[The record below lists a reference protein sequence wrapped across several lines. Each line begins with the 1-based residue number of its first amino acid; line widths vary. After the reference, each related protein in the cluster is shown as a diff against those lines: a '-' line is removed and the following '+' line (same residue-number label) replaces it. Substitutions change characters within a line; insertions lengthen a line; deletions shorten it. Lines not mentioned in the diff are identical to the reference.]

1 VATIVSDLRLA
12 LRSLLRQ
19 PGFLAVCV
27 LTLALGI
34 GSVSAIFSV
43 VSGVLLT
50 PLPYPQAESIIRI
63 SRVQGNFGGPVSN
76 AVLWDWTEG
85 SREAFSAMGAF
96 TQATVNLT
104 GSGEAERLA
113 AYRVTPGFWEV
124 MGLAPQMGR
133 WFGEVEEASRERVVV
148 LSHGLWQRRFG
159 GDSGIL
165 GRDIILNGEAHRVV
179 AVAPEMFRYPGD
191 TQIYVPTHLDPA
203 ASNRGSNY
211 LMVLGRLAPGTSIE
225 QASAL
230 LDVVN
235 ERLGREFPNENAGL
249 GARLTALPDLLN
261 SRVRE
266 PLLLLMAASALVL
279 LIACA
284 NLANLLLARGSRRQ
298 RELAVRAAI
307 GASRAALVRLVL
319 AEAAVIALF
328 GGLAGLALAA
338 VSVPLLLA
346 LAPDIMPSHAAP
358 GIGLAVIMTTM
369 IAAFL
374 TVAVFALLPGF
385 RAGRAAPAHALQEEG
400 RGGSGGRQR
409 ARARSVLVAGE
420 VALSLT
426 LLVGAGLLIE
436 SLRQLGKVETGVETD
451 RVLTAALVVQ
461 GAPAVPGEPML
472 EFYTRHTQ
480 TVAPALDAIV
490 ERVRAIPGVEKVG
503 ISDALPLSGVD
514 NMSGSLTIVG
524 REVVEGP
531 QQPYASWRFVNP
543 DFFDAVGMKVLR
555 GRGLDDTDKRP
566 GALPTSV
573 LVNDAFVRRFMP
585 DVDPIGQ
592 QLGFFFGEHPLTVVG
607 VVNDAR
613 LWGLDRDV
621 PSEVYMPHSN
631 AVQRQF
637 YLALRVRGEPLA
649 YAEQLRH
656 AIREQD
662 PNIPV
667 FEVRSMEQMVAGG
680 TQMRRFN
687 LSLMGVFSGV
697 ALLLAALGLYGVIAY
712 SVEQRRH
719 EFGIR
724 LSLGAAP
731 MRILSLVL
739 GQGVRLVIAGV
750 AVGLIGAL
758 LMARALA
765 TQLYGVTPAD
775 PVVMATVVAVLF
787 TCSLLATMVPAWR
800 ASRLDPV
807 TSLRAS

>member
-1 VATIVSDLRLA
+1 
-12 LRSLLRQ
+12 
-19 PGFLAVCV
+19 
-27 LTLALGI
+27 
-34 GSVSAIFSV
+34 
-43 VSGVLLT
+43 
-50 PLPYPQAESIIRI
+50 
-63 SRVQGNFGGPVSN
+63 
-76 AVLWDWTEG
+76 
-85 SREAFSAMGAF
+85 
-96 TQATVNLT
+96 
-104 GSGEAERLA
+104 A
-113 AYRVTPGFWEV
+113 A
-124 MGLAPQMGR
+124 
-133 WFGEVEEASRERVVV
+133 EEASRERVVV

-165 GRDIILNGEAHRVV
+165 GRDIVLNGETYRII
-179 AVAPEMFRYPGD
+179 AVAPESFRYPGG

-203 ASNRGSNY
+203 AGNRGSNY
-211 LMVLGRLAPGTSIE
+211 LSVLGRLAHGASIE

-230 LDVVN
+230 LAVVN
-235 ERLGREFPNENAGL
+235 ERLGQEFPNENAGL

-261 SRVRE
+261 SRVRD

-307 GASRAALVRLVL
+307 GASRTALVRLVL

-328 GGLAGLALAA
+328 GGVAGLALAA
-338 VSVPLLLA
+338 VAVPLLLA
-346 LAPDIMPSHAAP
+346 MAPDIMPSHATP
-358 GIGLAVIMTTM
+358 GIGLAVTTVA
-369 IAAFL
+369 ILAAFL
-374 TVAVFALLPGF
+374 TVAVFALLPGL
-385 RAGRAAPAHALQEEG
+385 RAGRAAPADALQEEG

-409 ARARSVLVAGE
+409 ARARSMLVAGE

-436 SLRQLGKVETGVETD
+436 SLRQLGKVETGVETAQ
-451 RVLTAALVVQ
+451 VLTAALVVQ
-461 GAPAVPGEPML
+461 GAPSVPGEPMQ
-472 EFYTRHTQ
+472 EAYTRHTQ
-480 TVAPALDAIV
+480 TVAPVLDAIV
-490 ERVRAIPGVEKVG
+490 ERARAIPGVEKVG
-503 ISDALPLSGVD
+503 ISDALPLSGMD
-514 NMSGSLTIVG
+514 NMSGGITIVG
-524 REVVEGP
+524 REVAEGQP
-531 QQPYASWRFVNP
+531 QPYASWRFVNP
-543 DFFDAVGMKVLR
+543 DFFDAVGMRVLR
-555 GRGLDDTDKRP
+555 GRGLHDTDKRP

-592 QLGFFFGEHPLTVVG
+592 QLGFFFGENPVTVVG

-656 AIREQD
+656 AIRELD
-662 PNIPV
+662 PNIPL
-667 FEVRSMEQMVAGG
+667 FEVRSMDQMVQGG

-687 LSLMGVFSGV
+687 MSLMGVFSGV

-712 SVEQRRH
+712 SVAQRRH

-731 MRILSLVL
+731 GRILAMVL
-739 GQGVRLVIAGV
+739 GQGARLIVAGV
-750 AVGLIGAL
+750 VVGLIGAL

-765 TQLYGVTPAD
+765 AQLYGVNPVD
-775 PVVMATVVAVLF
+775 PVVIAAVVAVLCA
-787 TCSLLATMVPAWR
+787 CSLLATLVPAWR
-800 ASRLDPV
+800 AARLDPV
-807 TSLRAS
+807 SSLRGS